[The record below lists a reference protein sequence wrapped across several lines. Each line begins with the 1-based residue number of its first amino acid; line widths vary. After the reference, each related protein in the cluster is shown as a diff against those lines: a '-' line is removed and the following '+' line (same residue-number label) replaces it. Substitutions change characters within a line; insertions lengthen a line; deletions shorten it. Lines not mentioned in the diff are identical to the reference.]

1 MNKTKIKL
9 PPQDY
14 QPSKAEMEKEY
25 DMPGAKIGEV
35 RKAFFS
41 PVEVERVDEKKDEDG

>member
-1 MNKTKIKL
+1 MSKTKIKL
-9 PPQDY
+9 PPKEY

-35 RKAFFS
+35 SKAFFT
-41 PVEVERVDEKKDEDG
+41 PVEVERGEKNEKD